1 MGEKQRRK
9 IGDRGQVTIPKDLRA
24 RFSITGGD
32 EVLIHEEDGKL
43 VIEPPIS
50 REWLAEGY
58 RKRAKR
64 DRELADEL
72 SELSREADA
81 QLGDA
86 PDWEE

>member
-1 MGEKQRRK
+1 MSEKQRRK
-9 IGDRGQVTIPKDLRA
+9 VGDRGQVTIPQELRT
-24 RFSITGGD
+24 RFNLSGGD

-43 VIEPPIS
+43 VIEPPVS
-50 REWLAEGY
+50 RELLAEGY

-72 SELSREADA
+72 EHITRETDS